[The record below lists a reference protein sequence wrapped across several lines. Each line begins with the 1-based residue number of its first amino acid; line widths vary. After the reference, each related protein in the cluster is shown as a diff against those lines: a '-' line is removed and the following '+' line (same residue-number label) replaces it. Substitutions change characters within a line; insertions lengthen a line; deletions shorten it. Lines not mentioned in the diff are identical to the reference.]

1 MHQYELTIGE
11 MIEGKGTH
19 KDSIPFACQPTAE
32 ALLVELHARTPFTLM
47 RNIANLTDLQCWLNE
62 IEITPDDEIPST
74 LLIGTGPEGYYCDHR
89 YDIPR
94 AAHDYADLNYVG
106 VV

>member
-1 MHQYELTIGE
+1 MHQYELTIGV
-11 MIEGKGTH
+11 MIEGSGETVNQ
-19 KDSIPFACQPTAE
+19 ITFACEPTAE
-32 ALLVELHARTPFTLM
+32 TLLVELHARIPFTITG
-47 RNIANLTDLQCWLNE
+47 NATCLTDLQCWLNE
-62 IEITPDDEIPST
+62 IEITEGDEIPST

-106 VV
+106 SV

>member
-1 MHQYELTIGE
+1 MHKYELLIGE
-11 MIEGKGTH
+11 MIEGSGETR
-19 KDSIPFACQPTAE
+19 DQITFACEPTAE
-32 ALLVELHARTPFTLM
+32 TLLIELHARIPFTIAG
-47 RNIANLTDLQCWLNE
+47 NIACLTKLQCWLNE
-62 IEITPDDEIPST
+62 VEITPDGESPST

-106 VV
+106 SV

>member
-11 MIEGKGTH
+11 MIEGSGETR
-19 KDSIPFACQPTAE
+19 DQITFACQPTAE
-32 ALLVELHARTPFTLM
+32 ALLVELHARIRFTIV
-47 RNIANLTDLQCWLNE
+47 RNNAGLTDLQCWLNE
-62 IEITPDDEIPST
+62 IEITEGDEIPST

-94 AAHDYADLNYVG
+94 AAHDYADLNWIGSV
-106 VV
+106 